1 MAMNAGGR
9 GSRLR
14 PLDVGDVLDETFQ
27 VYRRGFVPLVTTM
40 AVVLVPSTLL
50 LTGGG
55 IVLGLGVGFG
65 QSMFESLSREATVAL
80 IGAGIAVGLVM
91 FAIWIA
97 TLVAQLVAT
106 GAIVRIASNT
116 VLGQPINIRD
126 AYREALGHFGS
137 LSVAGLCVGLAVG
150 FLAITCVGIP
160 VAVYLGLGWS
170 LTIRPSCWKGGAASG
185 RWSEAR
191 TSSAATAGGSWWSTS

>member
-1 MAMNAGGR
+1 
-9 GSRLR
+9 
-14 PLDVGDVLDETFQ
+14 
-27 VYRRGFVPLVTTM
+27 
-40 AVVLVPSTLL
+40 
-50 LTGGG
+50 
-55 IVLGLGVGFG
+55 
-65 QSMFESLSREATVAL
+65 
-80 IGAGIAVGLVM
+80 M

-137 LSVAGLCVGLAVG
+137 LSAAGLCVGLAVG

-170 LTIRPSCWKGGAASG
+170 LTIPGHHAGRVGRLRVDGAKLGPRRRPPLA
-185 RWSEAR
+185 
-191 TSSAATAGGSWWSTS
+191 GSWWSTS